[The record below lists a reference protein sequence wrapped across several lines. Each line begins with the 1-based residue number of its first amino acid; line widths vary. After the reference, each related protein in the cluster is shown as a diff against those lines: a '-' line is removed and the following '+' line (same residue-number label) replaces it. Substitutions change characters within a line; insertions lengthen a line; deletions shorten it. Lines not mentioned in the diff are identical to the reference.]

1 MSPAGGRFCRCSLTS
16 PAGPP
21 STTSH
26 TSDTF
31 SFRCVNDLHQFFSI
45 PAILAHIATQLLE
58 HIEGPYSLE
67 FLVPVIRLLSQCIS
81 PDVLKTV
88 SLESKDALA
97 AFLGI

>member
-1 MSPAGGRFCRCSLTS
+1 
-16 PAGPP
+16 
-21 STTSH
+21 
-26 TSDTF
+26 
-31 SFRCVNDLHQFFSI
+31 
-45 PAILAHIATQLLE
+45 LAHIATQLLE

-97 AFLGI
+97 AFLGIYKKTNLGYICDLLFTLSAAHVSEGNYALAENEATLVASLRAQVH